1 MRMRPLLERG
11 CILQKSFI
19 HHIILNPEKSIIPTY
34 FWLIKKIFG
43 KRILY
48 YRQRSEPTTTN
59 VLLCYCAE
67 CVCMSTQ
74 QPSFGKNTALP
85 HAIVILLIQM
95 VDKQCT
101 PGQAGYSV
109 TLNTVRDRGCLA
121 SCLWSPESVLTHQ
134 LSMIFPQ
141 SFIPQSMNSDE
152 DCQGGMAVGLY
163 FRTVR
168 LKPRGWCS
176 HQQLGKIRVTHM

>member
-19 HHIILNPEKSIIPTY
+19 HHIILNPEKSIIPAY

-48 YRQRSEPTTTN
+48 FRQRSEPTTTN

-85 HAIVILLIQM
+85 HSIVILLIQM

-101 PGQAGYSV
+101 PGQAGYSI

-141 SFIPQSMNSDE
+141 SLIP
-152 DCQGGMAVGLY
+152 
-163 FRTVR
+163 
-168 LKPRGWCS
+168 
-176 HQQLGKIRVTHM
+176 